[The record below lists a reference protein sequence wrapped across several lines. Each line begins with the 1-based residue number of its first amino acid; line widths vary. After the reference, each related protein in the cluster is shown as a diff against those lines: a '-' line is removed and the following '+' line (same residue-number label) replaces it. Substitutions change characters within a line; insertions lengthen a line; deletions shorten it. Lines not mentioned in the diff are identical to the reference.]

1 MHRKHCPGKVF
12 WCGVVIVAV
21 FVRLCGLVFLF
32 ISFLRWGGRVVVDV
46 FWGEGSCFLLQLE
59 YVCLLLIKLKVTES
73 VCLTCLLL
81 ALAQT
86 LHVSLAF
93 STEAETPLVRYN
105 YLHMNY

>member
-1 MHRKHCPGKVF
+1 MLWMF
-12 WCGVVIVAV
+12 
-21 FVRLCGLVFLF
+21 F
-32 ISFLRWGGRVVVDV
+32 GGRVVVFCYSWNMCV
-46 FWGEGSCFLLQLE
+46 YF
-59 YVCLLLIKLKVTES
+59 VIKLKVTES
-73 VCLTCLLL
+73 VSLTCLLL